1 MKYFAQKIGKN
12 EGEAVF
18 YLQEPSDEIQ
28 PERKAPVLVIVPGG
42 AYMWTSDR
50 EGEPVA
56 AEYFSRGFSCVVV
69 KYATEGRKFFKENT
83 NPEKIPCSVFPNP
96 LLELAQV
103 MILLRKHAEEWKI
116 DADRIAVA
124 GFSAGGNLAGQLSVY
139 WNTDWLTEQLG
150 ENSQMIKPNATILAY
165 PMLNC
170 IHASERKMIN
180 QWVNRAMLGED
191 VSEERLKEVSPVY
204 QVNEDVPHTFLWHTM
219 EDTFVPVE
227 NSLEYAQQLRKYKVP
242 FELHIYQNGEHGCA
256 LGDERTDS
264 LPDHSQINMQAAT
277 WVNLS
282 AGWLKQIFS

>member
-1 MKYFAQKIGKN
+1 MKYFAQKIGEN

-28 PERKAPVLVIVPGG
+28 PERKAPVLVIVSGG

-56 AEYFSRGFSCVVV
+56 
-69 KYATEGRKFFKENT
+69 T
-83 NPEKIPCSVFPNP
+83 
-96 LLELAQV
+96 
-103 MILLRKHAEEWKI
+103 
-116 DADRIAVA
+116 
-124 GFSAGGNLAGQLSVY
+124 
-139 WNTDWLTEQLG
+139 
-150 ENSQMIKPNATILAY
+150 
-165 PMLNC
+165 
-170 IHASERKMIN
+170 
-180 QWVNRAMLGED
+180 
-191 VSEERLKEVSPVY
+191 
-204 QVNEDVPHTFLWHTM
+204 
-219 EDTFVPVE
+219 
-227 NSLEYAQQLRKYKVP
+227 EYAQQLRKYKVP

>member
-18 YLQEPSDEIQ
+18 YLQDPSDEIQ

-139 WNTDWLTEQLG
+139 WNTDWLTEQ
-150 ENSQMIKPNATILAY
+150 
-165 PMLNC
+165 
-170 IHASERKMIN
+170 
-180 QWVNRAMLGED
+180 
-191 VSEERLKEVSPVY
+191 
-204 QVNEDVPHTFLWHTM
+204 
-219 EDTFVPVE
+219 PVE